1 MSNAKKKA
9 ETPLVIIQ
17 DTREQR
23 PLDFTPFGGVV
34 VKVGMVWPG
43 DYTIEGWEH
52 SIAFERKSV
61 SDLIGTLKGGY
72 VGRHSI
78 RRYESRFDLELEEF
92 ERHYDRAFVIVEPDP
107 PEVIR
112 RAAATHHLPPDFD
125 AAVVCA
131 AEQIDRAWYRS
142 AIEPR
147 MVFAF
152 LRALEVEYGCHT
164 YLATS
169 REDAARE
176 IVDISR
182 RYIESRRHVIHR
194 GKVEQEG
201 TGENAAPPKRRPSTR
216 RASEPDESPF

>member
-1 MSNAKKKA
+1 MAKKKA

-23 PLDFTPFGGVV
+23 PLDFTPFEGVV
-34 VKVGMVWPG
+34 VKVGTVWPG
-43 DYTIEGWEH
+43 DYTIEGWEK

-72 VGRHSI
+72 VGRQSI

-107 PEVIR
+107 PDVIR
-112 RAAATHHLPPDFD
+112 RAAQSRPPFPPGFD
-125 AAVVCA
+125 ASRVCA
-131 AEQIDRAWYRS
+131 AEQIARAWYRS

-152 LRALEVEYGCHT
+152 LRSLEVEYGCHT
-164 YLATS
+164 YLAAS
-169 REDAARE
+169 RDDAARE
-176 IVDISR
+176 IVEIAR
-182 RYIESRRHVIHR
+182 KYLEARRHVIHR
-194 GKVEQEG
+194 GKVERS
-201 TGENAAPPKRRPSTR
+201 AAARRVAPATD
-216 RASEPDESPF
+216 DESPF